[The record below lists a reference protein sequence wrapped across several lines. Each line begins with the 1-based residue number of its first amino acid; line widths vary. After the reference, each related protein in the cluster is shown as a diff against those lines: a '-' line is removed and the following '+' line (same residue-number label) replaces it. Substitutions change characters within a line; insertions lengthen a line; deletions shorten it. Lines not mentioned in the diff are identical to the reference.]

1 MAVVPKQLV
10 PSTLLLSAP
19 SSVYTAANCRTLC
32 DKVTLHNSDA
42 TNRNVYVAIVA
53 VGGTPSTSL
62 LVSRT
67 IAPNETYLCPEV
79 VGHDLNPGGALYAW
93 TDVGEGVHVYITV
106 SGREV
111 TGI

>member
-10 PSTLLLSAP
+10 PSTLLN
-19 SSVYTAANCRTLC
+19 SVATSLYTAANCRTLC

-42 TNRNVYVAIVA
+42 TNRNVYVALVA
-53 VGGTPSTSL
+53 FGGSPTTSL

-93 TDVGEGVHVYITV
+93 TDAGEGVHVYLTF